1 MKVLIG
7 TPIHQ
12 IKDYCM
18 ERWLQ
23 NVAELCK
30 VFPCDFLMVDNS
42 PGVNYVEKV
51 NGYCKKIG
59 LNPVRNRTLSEI
71 SNGVKN
77 YYIKHLEIAQ
87 GEKVNKSVDEQIHE
101 RVAHSQEIIR
111 QFVLSRDYDAWFS
124 WECDQIIPLDALNK
138 LIEIMEMGNFMMVNH
153 NCWDKNV
160 PDGLCFDW
168 GVTLVSRD
176 YLKKYGFL
184 LEFGT
189 DPEPDSWYN
198 AEAWYRKRLK
208 RDGSPFIDLSGV
220 ISPILHL

>member
-12 IKDYCM
+12 LKDYCT

-23 NVAELCK
+23 NVEQLRK
-30 VFPCDFLMVDNS
+30 VYPCDFLMVDNS
-42 PGVNYVEKV
+42 PTLDYATKV
-51 NGYCKKIG
+51 KRYCKK
-59 LNPVRNRTLSEI
+59 L
-71 SNGVKN
+71 GVKN
-77 YYIKHLEIAQ
+77 YQIKHLQIAQ
-87 GEKVNKSVDEQIHE
+87 GEEVNKSVDEQIHE
-101 RVAHSQEIIR
+101 RVARSQELIR
-111 QFVLSRDYDAWFS
+111 QFVLKGDYDAWFS
-124 WECDQIIPLDALNK
+124 WECDQIIPTNALDK
-138 LIEIMEMGNFMMVNH
+138 LIEIMRMGNFMMVNH

-168 GVTLVSRD
+168 GITLVSRE
-176 YLKKYGFL
+176 YFKKYSFL

-189 DPEPDSWYN
+189 EPEPDSWYN
-198 AEAWYRKRLK
+198 AQAWYRKRLK